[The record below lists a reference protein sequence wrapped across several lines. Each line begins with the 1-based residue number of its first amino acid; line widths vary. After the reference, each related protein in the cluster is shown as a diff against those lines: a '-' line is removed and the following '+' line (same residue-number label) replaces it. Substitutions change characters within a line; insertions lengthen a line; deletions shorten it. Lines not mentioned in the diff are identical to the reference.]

1 MGQVGLNNLTFQEV
15 AANGKSVQEMWLNGS
30 QIYAAGDLWY
40 GVRFTGSSTDG
51 VRTGNMQMHKDLPVQ
66 SLFKGCRLTSDGTIK
81 YFNAT
86 DWDHY
91 EDGSEVTNSIED
103 GNDMVE
109 LPDAYYTVVVH
120 GDYDWEI
127 RMSTYA
133 IPGYTKFNKQ
143 YVSAYE
149 AYSDGTTLFSRKNQT
164 PTVSKNRITFLAEAR
179 KNRNNHYAIYTY
191 NAHKF
196 ITWCFVVE
204 YATLN
209 SQKAINNVLTAE
221 GYHQGGLGD
230 GITNGSKKENGANR
244 WAFVPTG
251 TTNSLGNS
259 SGQVQY
265 SYVNTDA
272 EGTETQASQYANR
285 YRGIENPFGHI
296 WKNCCDIVVTGTDN
310 KIYVTNN
317 KENFGIDKSLYE
329 DSGLT
334 TLTTSNRWVK
344 RITNNAA
351 ADLFCQEGGAGSTTY
366 FCDNYWTNA
375 VASDRTLLLG
385 ACAGDGSSAGLFGL
399 YSRIDLGAALAYIG
413 TRLVYIP

>member
-40 GVRFTGSSTDG
+40 GVRFTGSSPDG
-51 VRTGNMQMHKDLPVQ
+51 VRTGNMAYHKTLPVQ
-66 SLFKGCRLTSDGTIK
+66 SQFRGCGMSNGSIVGYLKSDDWTK
-81 YFNAT
+81 YENNTNVDFNAV
-86 DWDHY
+86 D
-91 EDGSEVTNSIED
+91 I
-103 GNDMVE
+103 MVE

-164 PTVSKNRITFLAEAR
+164 PTVNKNRITFLAEAR
-179 KNRNNHYAIYTY
+179 KNRNNHYAMYTY
-191 NAHKF
+191 NVHKF

-209 SQKAINNVLTAE
+209 SQKAVNDILTAE
-221 GYHQGGLGD
+221 GYHQGGLGN
-230 GITNGSKKENGANR
+230 GITSGTKKVNGKDVY
-244 WAFVPTG
+244 AFVPCG
-251 TTNSLGNS
+251 TTDSLFNG
-259 SGQVQY
+259 SGEVTY
-265 SYVNTDA
+265 NYTNTDA
-272 EGTETQASQYANR
+272 EGAETQASTKANR
-285 YRGIENPFGHI
+285 YRGIENPFGHV

-334 TLTTSNRWVK
+334 TITTSNQWVK

-366 FCDNYWTNA
+366 FCDYYWMNT

-385 ACAGDGSSAGLFGL
+385 ARAGYGSGAGLFFLTSGVA
-399 YSRIDLGAALAYIG
+399 LGDANAYVG

>member
-40 GVRFTGSSTDG
+40 GVRFSSSSPDG
-51 VRTGNMQMHKDLPVQ
+51 VRTGNMAYHKTLPVQ
-66 SLFKGCRLTSDGTIK
+66 SQFRGCGMSNGSIVGYLKSDDWTK
-81 YFNAT
+81 YENNTNVDFNAV
-86 DWDHY
+86 D
-91 EDGSEVTNSIED
+91 I
-103 GNDMVE
+103 MVE
-109 LPDAYYTVVVH
+109 LPDAYYTVVEH

-133 IPGYTKFNKQ
+133 IPGYTKFDKQ

-149 AYSDGTTLFSRKNQT
+149 AYSDGTTLFSRKGQT

-179 KNRNNHYAIYTY
+179 KNRNNHYAMYTY
-191 NAHKF
+191 NVHKF

-209 SQKAINNVLTAE
+209 SQKAVNDILTAE
-221 GYHQGGLGD
+221 GYHQGGLGN
-230 GITNGSKKENGANR
+230 GITSGTKKVNGKDV
-244 WAFVPTG
+244 WAFVPCG
-251 TTNSLGNS
+251 TTDSLFNS
-259 SGQVQY
+259 SGEVTY
-265 SYVNTDA
+265 NYTNTDA
-272 EGTETQASQYANR
+272 EGAETQASTKANR
-285 YRGIENPFGHI
+285 YRGIENPFGHV

-334 TLTTSNRWVK
+334 TITTSNQWVK

-351 ADLFCQEGGAGSTTY
+351 ADLFCQEGGASSTTY
-366 FCDNYWTNA
+366 FCDYYWMNA

-385 ACAGDGSSAGLFGL
+385 ARAGSGSGAGLFHLDSSNGL
-399 YSRIDLGAALAYIG
+399 GFAGASVG

>member
-30 QIYAAGDLWY
+30 QIYSAGDLWY
-40 GVRFTGSSTDG
+40 GVRFSSSSPDG
-51 VRTGNMQMHKDLPVQ
+51 VRTGNMTYHKTLPVQ
-66 SLFKGCRLTSDGTIK
+66 SQFRGCGMSNGSIVGYLKSDDWTK
-81 YFNAT
+81 YENNTNVDFNAV
-86 DWDHY
+86 D
-91 EDGSEVTNSIED
+91 I
-103 GNDMVE
+103 MVE

-221 GYHQGGLGD
+221 GYHQGGLGNGVTTGTKKVNGKDVYSFVPCGSTD
-230 GITNGSKKENGANR
+230 GLGNGSGEFTYNY
-244 WAFVPTG
+244 T
-251 TTNSLGNS
+251 
-259 SGQVQY
+259 
-265 SYVNTDA
+265 NTDA
-272 EGTETQASQYANR
+272 EGAETQANTKANR
-285 YRGIENPFGHI
+285 YRGIENPFGHV

-317 KENFGIDKSLYE
+317 KESFGIDKSLYE

-334 TLTTSNRWVK
+334 TLTTNNQWVK

-351 ADLFCQEGGAGSTTY
+351 ADLFCQEGGANYTTY
-366 FCDNYWTNA
+366 FCDYYWTNA
-375 VASDRTLLLG
+375 VEADRTLLLG
-385 ACAGDGSSAGLFGL
+385 AAAGYGSYAGLFCLASG
-399 YSRIDLGAALAYIG
+399 SGLGAAADVG

>member
-40 GVRFTGSSTDG
+40 GVRFIGSSPDG

-91 EDGSEVTNSIED
+91 EDGSEVTNGIED

-109 LPDAYYTVVVH
+109 LPDAYYTVVEH

-133 IPGYTKFNKQ
+133 IPGYTKFDKQ

-149 AYSDGTTLFSRKNQT
+149 AYSDGTTLFSRKGQT
-164 PTVSKNRITFLAEAR
+164 PTVNKNRYEFLKEAR
-179 KNRNNHYAIYTY
+179 NNRNNHYAMYTY

-209 SQKAINNVLTAE
+209 SQKNVNNVLTAE
-221 GYHQGGLGD
+221 GYHQGGLGS
-230 GITNGSKKENGANR
+230 GITTGTKKENGVDR

-296 WKNCCDIVVTGTDN
+296 WKNCCDIIVTGTTNKVYLTDN
-310 KIYVTNN
+310 I
-317 KENFGIDKSLYE
+317 ENFGNDRSLFT

-334 TLTTSNRWVK
+334 SFPTTGQWVK
-344 RITNNAA
+344 KINNNAA
-351 ADLFCQEGGAGSTTY
+351 ADLFCQEGGGSGTTY
-366 FCDNYWTNA
+366 FCDFYWTNA
-375 VASDRTLLLG
+375 DDSNRTLLLG
-385 ACAGDGSSAGLFGL
+385 AITGYGSSAGLFSLHSHYGL
-399 YSRIDLGAALAYIG
+399 GGTAVTVG

>member
-30 QIYAAGDLWY
+30 QIYSAGDLWY
-40 GVRFTGSSTDG
+40 GVRFSSSSPDG
-51 VRTGNMQMHKDLPVQ
+51 VRTGNMTYHKTLPVQ
-66 SLFKGCRLTSDGTIK
+66 SQFRGCGMSNGSIVGYLKSDDWTK
-81 YFNAT
+81 YENNTNVDFNAV
-86 DWDHY
+86 D
-91 EDGSEVTNSIED
+91 I
-103 GNDMVE
+103 MVE

-221 GYHQGGLGD
+221 GYHQGGLGNGVTTGTKKVNGKDVYSFVPCGSTD
-230 GITNGSKKENGANR
+230 GLGNGSGEFTYNY
-244 WAFVPTG
+244 T
-251 TTNSLGNS
+251 
-259 SGQVQY
+259 
-265 SYVNTDA
+265 NTDA
-272 EGTETQASQYANR
+272 EGAETQANTKANR
-285 YRGIENPFGHI
+285 YRGIENPFGHV

-317 KENFGIDKSLYE
+317 KESFGIDKSLYE

-334 TLTTSNRWVK
+334 TLTTNNQWVK

-351 ADLFCQEGGAGSTTY
+351 ADLFCQEGGANYTTY
-366 FCDNYWTNA
+366 FCDYYWTNA
-375 VASDRTLLLG
+375 VEADRTLLLG
-385 ACAGDGSSAGLFGL
+385 ADAGSGSLAGFFFLGSNGGLGTASATV
-399 YSRIDLGAALAYIG
+399 G

>member
-30 QIYAAGDLWY
+30 QIYSAGDLWY
-40 GVRFTGSSTDG
+40 GVRFSSSSPDG
-51 VRTGNMQMHKDLPVQ
+51 VRTGNMTYHKTLPVQ
-66 SLFKGCRLTSDGTIK
+66 SQFRGCGMSNGSIVGYLKSDDWTK
-81 YFNAT
+81 YENNTNVDFNAV
-86 DWDHY
+86 D
-91 EDGSEVTNSIED
+91 I
-103 GNDMVE
+103 MVE

-221 GYHQGGLGD
+221 GYHRGGLGNGVTTGTKEVNGKVVYSFVPCGSTD
-230 GITNGSKKENGANR
+230 GLGNGSGEFTYNY
-244 WAFVPTG
+244 T
-251 TTNSLGNS
+251 
-259 SGQVQY
+259 
-265 SYVNTDA
+265 NTDA
-272 EGTETQASQYANR
+272 EGAETQANTKANR
-285 YRGIENPFGHI
+285 YRGIENPFGHV

-317 KENFGIDKSLYE
+317 KESFGIDKSLYE

-334 TLTTSNRWVK
+334 TLTTNNQWVK

-351 ADLFCQEGGAGSTTY
+351 ADLFCQEGGAKRTTY
-366 FCDNYWTNA
+366 FCDYYWTNA
-375 VASDRTLLLG
+375 VEADRTLLLG
-385 ACAGDGSSAGLFGL
+385 ANSSNGSGAGLFYQHSSNGL
-399 YSRIDLGAALAYIG
+399 GDVAASIG

>member
-30 QIYAAGDLWY
+30 QIYSAGDLWY
-40 GVRFTGSSTDG
+40 GVRFSSSSPDG
-51 VRTGNMQMHKDLPVQ
+51 VRTGNMTYHKTLPVQ
-66 SLFKGCRLTSDGTIK
+66 SQFRGCGMSNGSIVGYLKSDDWTK
-81 YFNAT
+81 YENNTNVDFNAV
-86 DWDHY
+86 D
-91 EDGSEVTNSIED
+91 I
-103 GNDMVE
+103 MVE

-164 PTVSKNRITFLAEAR
+164 PTVNKNRITFLAEAR

-221 GYHQGGLGD
+221 GYHQGGLGNGVTTGTKKVNGKDVWSFVPCGSTD
-230 GITNGSKKENGANR
+230 GLGNGSGEFTYNY
-244 WAFVPTG
+244 T
-251 TTNSLGNS
+251 
-259 SGQVQY
+259 
-265 SYVNTDA
+265 NTDA
-272 EGTETQASQYANR
+272 EGAETQANTKANR
-285 YRGIENPFGHI
+285 YRGIENPFGQV
-296 WKNCCDIVVTGTDN
+296 WKNCCDIIITGTTNKVYLTDN
-310 KIYVTNN
+310 I
-317 KENFGIDKSLYE
+317 ENFGNDRSLFT
-329 DSGLT
+329 DSSLT
-334 TLTTSNRWVK
+334 SLPTTGQWVK
-344 RITNNAA
+344 RINNNAK
-351 ADLFCQEGGAGSTTY
+351 ADLFCQEGGAGSNTY
-366 FCDNYWTNA
+366 FCDYYWTNA
-375 VASDRTLLLG
+375 TDYDRTLLLG
-385 ACAGDGSSAGLFGL
+385 AGAGNGSAAGLFHL
-399 YSRIDLGAALAYIG
+399 YSHLGVGSATTSVG
-413 TRLVYIP
+413 TRLLYIP

>member
-30 QIYAAGDLWY
+30 QIYSAGDLWY
-40 GVRFTGSSTDG
+40 GVRFSSSSPDG
-51 VRTGNMQMHKDLPVQ
+51 VRTGNMTYHKTLPVQ
-66 SLFKGCRLTSDGTIK
+66 SQFRGCGMSNGSIVGYLKSDDWTK
-81 YFNAT
+81 YENNTNVDFNAV
-86 DWDHY
+86 D
-91 EDGSEVTNSIED
+91 I
-103 GNDMVE
+103 MVE

-221 GYHQGGLGD
+221 GYHQGGLGNGVTTGTKKVNGKDVYSFVPCGSTD
-230 GITNGSKKENGANR
+230 GLGNGSGEFTYNY
-244 WAFVPTG
+244 T
-251 TTNSLGNS
+251 
-259 SGQVQY
+259 
-265 SYVNTDA
+265 NTDA
-272 EGTETQASQYANR
+272 EGAETQANTKANR
-285 YRGIENPFGHI
+285 YRGIENPFGHV

-317 KENFGIDKSLYE
+317 KESFGIDKSLYE

-334 TLTTSNRWVK
+334 TLTTNNQWVK

-351 ADLFCQEGGAGSTTY
+351 ADLFCQEGGANYTTY
-366 FCDNYWTNA
+366 FCDYYWTNA
-375 VASDRTLLLG
+375 VEADRTLLLG
-385 ACAGDGSSAGLFGL
+385 ADSGSGTLAGLFHLGS
-399 YSRIDLGAALAYIG
+399 YYDLGTAAALVG

>member
-30 QIYAAGDLWY
+30 QIYSAGDLWY
-40 GVRFTGSSTDG
+40 GVRFSSSSPDG
-51 VRTGNMQMHKDLPVQ
+51 VRTGNMAYHKTLPVQ
-66 SLFKGCRLTSDGTIK
+66 SQFRGCGMSNGSIVGYLKADDWTK
-81 YFNAT
+81 YENNQAVDFNAV
-86 DWDHY
+86 D
-91 EDGSEVTNSIED
+91 I
-103 GNDMVE
+103 MVE
-109 LPDAYYTVVVH
+109 LPDAYYTVVEH

-133 IPGYTKFNKQ
+133 IPGYTKFDKQ

-149 AYSDGTTLFSRKNQT
+149 AYSDGTTLFSRKGQT
-164 PTVSKNRITFLAEAR
+164 PTVNKNRDAFLKEAR
-179 KNRNNHYAIYTY
+179 KNRNNHYAMYTY
-191 NAHKF
+191 NIHKF

-209 SQKAINNVLTAE
+209 SQKNVNNVLTVE
-221 GYHQGGLGD
+221 GYHQGGLGS
-230 GITNGSKKENGANR
+230 GVTSGTKKVNGKDA
-244 WAFVPTG
+244 WAFVPCG
-251 TTNSLGNS
+251 TTDSLFNS
-259 SGQVQY
+259 SGEVTY
-265 SYVNTDA
+265 NYTNTDA
-272 EGTETQASQYANR
+272 EGAETQASTKVNR
-285 YRGIENPFGHI
+285 YRGIENPFGHV

-334 TLTTSNRWVK
+334 TLTTNGQWIK

-351 ADLFCQEGGAGSTTY
+351 ADLFCQEGGTDSTTY
-366 FCDNYWTNA
+366 FCDRYWTDA
-375 VASDRTLLLG
+375 TETDRTLLLG
-385 ACAGDGSSAGLFGL
+385 TSTGYGSAAGLFSLHSYVGL
-399 YSRIDLGAALAYIG
+399 GTTAAYVG

>member
-1 MGQVGLNNLTFQEV
+1 MGQVGLNNLTFQKV

-30 QIYAAGDLWY
+30 QIYSAGDLWY
-40 GVRFTGSSTDG
+40 GVRFSSSSPDG
-51 VRTGNMQMHKDLPVQ
+51 VRTGNMTYHKTLPVQ
-66 SLFKGCRLTSDGTIK
+66 SQFRGCGMSNGSIVGYLKSDDWTK
-81 YFNAT
+81 YENNTNVDFNAV
-86 DWDHY
+86 D
-91 EDGSEVTNSIED
+91 I
-103 GNDMVE
+103 MVE

-164 PTVSKNRITFLAEAR
+164 PTVSKDRITSLTEAR

-221 GYHQGGLGD
+221 GYHQGGLGNGVTTGTKKVNGKDVWSFVPCGSTD
-230 GITNGSKKENGANR
+230 GLGNGSGEFTYNY
-244 WAFVPTG
+244 T
-251 TTNSLGNS
+251 
-259 SGQVQY
+259 
-265 SYVNTDA
+265 NTDA
-272 EGTETQASQYANR
+272 EGAETQANTKANR
-285 YRGIENPFGHI
+285 YRGIENPFGHV
-296 WKNCCDIVVTGTDN
+296 WKNCCDIIITGTTNKVYLTDN
-310 KIYVTNN
+310 I
-317 KENFGIDKSLYE
+317 ENFGNDRSLFT

-334 TLTTSNRWVK
+334 SSPTSGQWVK
-344 RITNNAA
+344 RINNNAK
-351 ADLFCQEGGAGSTTY
+351 ADLFCQEGGDGSNTY
-366 FCDNYWTNA
+366 FCDHYWTNA

-385 ACAGDGSSAGLFGL
+385 ACASDGSKAGLFALASDDGF
-399 YSRIDLGAALAYIG
+399 GAARAYVG
-413 TRLVYIP
+413 TRLLYIP

>member
-30 QIYAAGDLWY
+30 QIYSAGDLWY
-40 GVRFTGSSTDG
+40 GVRFSSSSPDG
-51 VRTGNMQMHKDLPVQ
+51 VRTGNMTYHKTLPVQ
-66 SLFKGCRLTSDGTIK
+66 SQFRGCGMSNGSIVGYLKSDDWTK
-81 YFNAT
+81 YENNTNVDFNAV
-86 DWDHY
+86 D
-91 EDGSEVTNSIED
+91 I
-103 GNDMVE
+103 MVE

-221 GYHQGGLGD
+221 GYHQGGLGN
-230 GITNGSKKENGANR
+230 GITNGTKKENGADR

-334 TLTTSNRWVK
+334 TLTTGNQWVK

-366 FCDNYWTNA
+366 FCDHYWTNA
-375 VASDRTLLLG
+375 VENDRTLLLG
-385 ACAGDGSSAGLFGL
+385 ACSDKGSHAGLFTL
-399 YSRIDLGAALAYIG
+399 RSIFVLGHMGADIG

>member
-30 QIYAAGDLWY
+30 QIYSAGDLWY
-40 GVRFTGSSTDG
+40 GVRFSSSSPDG
-51 VRTGNMQMHKDLPVQ
+51 VRTGNMTYHKTLPVQ
-66 SLFKGCRLTSDGTIK
+66 SQFRGCGMSNGSIVGYLKSDDWTK
-81 YFNAT
+81 YENNTNVDFNAV
-86 DWDHY
+86 D
-91 EDGSEVTNSIED
+91 I
-103 GNDMVE
+103 MVE

-209 SQKAINNVLTAE
+209 SQKAVNNVLTQE
-221 GYHQGGLGD
+221 GYHQGGLGS
-230 GITNGSKKENGANR
+230 GITNGTKKENGVDKY
-244 WAFVPTG
+244 AFVPTG
-251 TTNSLGNS
+251 TTDSLGNS
-259 SGQVQY
+259 SGQVLY
-265 SYVNTDA
+265 SYVNTDK
-272 EGTETQASQYANR
+272 EGAETQASQYAIR
-285 YRGIENPFGHI
+285 YRGIENPFGHV
-296 WKNCCDIVVTGTDN
+296 WKNCCDVIVTGTDN
-310 KIYVTNN
+310 KIYITNN
-317 KENFGIDKSLYE
+317 KDNFGVDISLFE

-334 TLTTSNRWVK
+334 TFITTGQWVK
-344 RITNNAA
+344 RITNNNA
-351 ADLFCQEGGAGSTTY
+351 ADLFCQEGGANSNTY
-366 FCDNYWTNA
+366 FCDHYWTNA
-375 VASDRTLLLG
+375 ATFNRTLLLG
-385 ACAGDGSSAGLFGL
+385 AHTGYGSYAGLFSLHSAFGL
-399 YSRIDLGAALAYIG
+399 GSVDAAVG

>member
-30 QIYAAGDLWY
+30 QIYSAGDLWY
-40 GVRFTGSSTDG
+40 GVRFSSSSPDG
-51 VRTGNMQMHKDLPVQ
+51 VRTGNMTYHKTLPVQ
-66 SLFKGCRLTSDGTIK
+66 SQFRGCGMSNGSIVGYLKSDDWTK
-81 YFNAT
+81 YENNTNVDFNAV
-86 DWDHY
+86 D
-91 EDGSEVTNSIED
+91 I
-103 GNDMVE
+103 MVE

-221 GYHQGGLGD
+221 GYHQGGLGNGVTTGTKKVNGKDVYSFVPCGSTD
-230 GITNGSKKENGANR
+230 GLGNGSGEFTYNY
-244 WAFVPTG
+244 T
-251 TTNSLGNS
+251 
-259 SGQVQY
+259 
-265 SYVNTDA
+265 NTDA
-272 EGTETQASQYANR
+272 EGAETQANTKANR
-285 YRGIENPFGHI
+285 YRGIENPFGHV

-317 KENFGIDKSLYE
+317 KESFGIDKSLYE

-334 TLTTSNRWVK
+334 TLTTNNQWVK

-351 ADLFCQEGGAGSTTY
+351 ADLFCQEGGANYTTY
-366 FCDNYWTNA
+366 FCDYYWTNA
-375 VASDRTLLLG
+375 VEADRTLLLG
-385 ACAGDGSSAGLFGL
+385 ASAGNGSSAGLFYL
-399 YSRIDLGAALAYIG
+399 DSSVDLGYALASVG

>member
-30 QIYAAGDLWY
+30 QIYSAGDLWY
-40 GVRFTGSSTDG
+40 GVRFSSSSPDG
-51 VRTGNMQMHKDLPVQ
+51 VRTGNMTYHKTLPVQ
-66 SLFKGCRLTSDGTIK
+66 SQFRGCGMSNGSIVGYLKSDDWTK
-81 YFNAT
+81 YENNTNVDFNAV
-86 DWDHY
+86 D
-91 EDGSEVTNSIED
+91 I
-103 GNDMVE
+103 MVE

-164 PTVSKNRITFLAEAR
+164 PTVNKNRITFLAEAR

-221 GYHQGGLGD
+221 GYHQGGLGNGVTTGTKKVNGKDVYSFVPCGSTD
-230 GITNGSKKENGANR
+230 GLGNGSGEFTYNY
-244 WAFVPTG
+244 T
-251 TTNSLGNS
+251 
-259 SGQVQY
+259 
-265 SYVNTDA
+265 NTDA
-272 EGTETQASQYANR
+272 EGAETQANTKANR

-296 WKNCCDIVVTGTDN
+296 WKDCCDIVVTGTDN

-334 TLTTSNRWVK
+334 TLTTGDQWVK

-366 FCDNYWTNA
+366 FCDYYWTNA

-385 ACAGDGSSAGLFGL
+385 ASTGYGSDAGLFYLASNYGL
-399 YSRIDLGAALAYIG
+399 GYADANVG